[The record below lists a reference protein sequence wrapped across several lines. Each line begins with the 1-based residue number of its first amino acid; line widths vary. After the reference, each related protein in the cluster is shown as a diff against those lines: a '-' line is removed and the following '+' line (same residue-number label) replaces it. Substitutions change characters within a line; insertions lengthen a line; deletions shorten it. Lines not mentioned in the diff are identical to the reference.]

1 VSYEE
6 GSTFAKRNNLL
17 FFEASAKT
25 ALNVEKA
32 FLTVT
37 QIILDNINKG
47 EYDLSNEVKSNS

>member
-1 VSYEE
+1 MSYEE